1 MAKSYGCKDFC
12 WIIGAP
18 AQKKGSE
25 GRWREC
31 SGTLDGDH
39 YRCLYESSP
48 DVSAFF
54 SEFDAYLGGNATFT
68 AAEQNGYRLF
78 NRRAHCSQ
86 RPCNISQLRDESR
99 EVSSLFVNS
108 FGMSSARILNR
119 KACLNGSESAD
130 DRRSVS
136 LKSHISRNA
145 VAAWRN
151 ADT

>member
-68 AAEQNGYRLF
+68 AAETERL
-78 NRRAHCSQ
+78 Q
-86 RPCNISQLRDESR
+86 VVQPQ
-99 EVSSLFVNS
+99 
-108 FGMSSARILNR
+108 SALQS
-119 KACLNGSESAD
+119 K
-130 DRRSVS
+130 
-136 LKSHISRNA
+136 
-145 VAAWRN
+145 
-151 ADT
+151 TM